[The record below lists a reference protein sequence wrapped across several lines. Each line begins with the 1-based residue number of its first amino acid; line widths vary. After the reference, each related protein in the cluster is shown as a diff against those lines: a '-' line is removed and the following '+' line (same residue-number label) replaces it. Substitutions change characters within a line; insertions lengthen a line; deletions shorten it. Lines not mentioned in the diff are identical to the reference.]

1 MGLITKVKVR
11 DIPVDIPA
19 TLHNDV
25 ENYLSFAG
33 FWLFTQGSSP
43 SIFSISGYLCTEF
56 LVLIRNMLKHP
67 DSFVQRHLGP
77 SSEDREAMLKTIG
90 VSSLDELIAQTVPQQ
105 IRLTQPLQEAE
116 GMSEYEYLRQL
127 KALSEKNQVFKSYI
141 GLGYY
146 DTVTPSVILRN
157 IFENPGWYTQ
167 YTPYQAEIAQGRL
180 EALLNFQTMVSDL
193 TGLPVANAS
202 LLDEGTAAAEAI
214 SMAMGLK
221 KKKDRKSTANT
232 VLVDSGCFPQTIAV
246 IQTRA
251 EAVGIDIVIADPA
264 DFVVDDQ
271 VFAAVIQYPD
281 KSGEIESYEAL
292 ADQLHDHKAYLIAAT
307 DLLSLTML
315 KAPGEFGADIAV
327 GSAQRFG
334 VPMGFGGPHAAFFA
348 TREEFLRS
356 IPGRIIGVS
365 VDAHNNPALRMAL
378 QTREQHIRRDKATSN
393 ICTAQALLA
402 IMAGMYAVYHGPAGL
417 RAIASR
423 IHRLT
428 TALKAGV
435 QHLGL
440 QVVNAS
446 HFDTLTIELGTAEGV
461 KTLRQLAL
469 ESKINF
475 HYPGEAQVVISLDET
490 TRVADVEEILSLL
503 SQIGGS
509 MDGVDLEA
517 TATETIP
524 TSVIRTTDYLTHPVF
539 NSHHSETA
547 MMRYIKSLEN
557 KDLSLNTAMIPLG
570 SCTMKL
576 NAASELIPVSWPE
589 WARIH
594 PFAPVEQVQGY
605 SEMIDD
611 LGDILCDVTGFDSMS
626 FQPNSGAQGEYAGLM
641 VIRAYHQHRGDHD
654 RNIALI
660 PSSAHGTNPASA
672 VMAGMKVVVVKC
684 DDNGNIDLADLEEK
698 AEKYKDTLSSL
709 MITYPST
716 HGVFEEEVIEAIEIV
731 HARGGQVYMDGAN
744 MNAQVGLTSPGR
756 IGADVCHLNLHKTFA
771 IPHGGG
777 GPGMGPIG
785 VAKHLT
791 PFLPGHPLVKTGG
804 EEGISPV
811 AATPFGSASILLI
824 SYGYVKMLG
833 SQGMKESTEVAI
845 LNANYMKSRLEGTYK
860 VLFQGKNNRVA
871 HEFILDLREFKAQL
885 GLEVDDLTKRLI
897 DYGFHAPTVS
907 WPVPGTIMIE
917 PTESEP
923 KEELD
928 RFCDA
933 MLAIHK
939 EIEEIAT
946 GDADVEDNVLKNSPH
961 TMVEVTSDDWTHSY
975 SRQKAAFPVPSL
987 LAQKFWPAVARVNN
1001 TFGDRNVVC
1010 TCPPLESY
1018 VEQGV

>member
-1 MGLITKVKVR
+1 
-11 DIPVDIPA
+11 
-19 TLHNDV
+19 
-25 ENYLSFAG
+25 
-33 FWLFTQGSSP
+33 
-43 SIFSISGYLCTEF
+43 
-56 LVLIRNMLKHP
+56 
-67 DSFVQRHLGP
+67 
-77 SSEDREAMLKTIG
+77 MLKTIG
-90 VSSLDELIAQTVPQQ
+90 VSSLDELIAQTVPPQ

-127 KALSEKNQVFKSYI
+127 KELSEKNQVFRSYI

-180 EALLNFQTMVSDL
+180 EALLNFQTMISDL

-202 LLDEGTAAAEAI
+202 LLDEGTAVAEAI
-214 SMAMGLK
+214 SMTLGQK
-221 KKKDRKSTANT
+221 KKKDRKSEANT
-232 VLVDSGCFPQTIAV
+232 VLVDAGCFPQTISV

-251 EAVGIDIVIADPA
+251 EAVGIDVVIADPA
-264 DFVVDDQ
+264 DFVVDEK
-271 VFAAVIQYPD
+271 VFAAVVQYPNRT
-281 KSGEIESYEAL
+281 GEIGEFEAL
-292 ADQLHDHKAYLIAAT
+292 ADELHAAKSYFIAAT
-307 DLLSLTML
+307 DLLSLTLL
-315 KAPGEFGADIAV
+315 KAPGEFGVDVAV

-348 TREEFLRS
+348 TKDEFLRS

-365 VDAHNNPALRMAL
+365 MDANDNPALRMAL

-402 IMAGMYAVYHGPAGL
+402 IMAGMYAVYHGPSGV

-423 IHRLT
+423 VHRLT
-428 TALKAGV
+428 TALKAGLS
-435 QHLGL
+435 QLGIS
-440 QVVNAS
+440 VVNTS
-446 HFDTLTIELGTAEGV
+446 HFDTLTIELAHSDDVQTIQ
-461 KTLRQLAL
+461 QLAL
-469 ESKINF
+469 EAKMNF
-475 HYPGEAQVVISLDET
+475 SYPGSTHIVISLDET
-490 TRVADVEEILSLL
+490 TRVADVEEILSIFN
-503 SQIGGS
+503 QIGGS
-509 MDGVDLEA
+509 LEGFVLE
-517 TATETIP
+517 TAANEHIP
-524 TSVIRTTDYLTHPVF
+524 VSLQRTTEYLTHPVF

-547 MMRYIKSLEN
+547 MMRYVKSLEK

-594 PFAPVEQVQGY
+594 PFAPGDQVQGY
-605 SEMIDD
+605 AEMIRE

-641 VIRAYHQHRGDHD
+641 VIRAYHLHRGDD
-654 RNIALI
+654 QRNIALI

-684 DDNGNIDLADLEEK
+684 DENGNIDLTDLEEK
-698 AEKYKDTLSSL
+698 AEKHKDTLSSL

-716 HGVFEEEVIEAIEIV
+716 HGVFEEEVIEAIDIV

-785 VAKHLT
+785 VAKHLS

-804 EEGISPV
+804 DTGISPV
-811 AATPFGSASILLI
+811 SATPFGSASILLI

-833 SQGMKESTEVAI
+833 STGMKAATEVAI
-845 LNANYMKSRLEGTYK
+845 LNANYMKSRLESTFQ

-928 RFCDA
+928 RFVDA

-946 GDADVEDNVLKNSPH
+946 GEADVDDNVLKNSPH
-961 TMVEVTSDDWTHSY
+961 TMAEVTSDDWTHSY
-975 SRQKAAFPVPSL
+975 SRQKAAFPVPGL
-987 LAQKFWPAVARVNN
+987 VDQKFWPAVARVNN

-1018 VEQGV
+1018 VEEGV